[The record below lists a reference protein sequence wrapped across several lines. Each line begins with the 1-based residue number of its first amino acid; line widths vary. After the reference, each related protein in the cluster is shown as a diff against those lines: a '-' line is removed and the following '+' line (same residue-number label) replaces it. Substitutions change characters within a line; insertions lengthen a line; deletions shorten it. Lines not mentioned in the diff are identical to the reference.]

1 MSYTN
6 SSLAT
11 YKKLSPNH
19 SGQRTHS
26 IDRISPHCVVGQLSV
41 ESLGGIFAKS
51 SYQASS
57 NYGIGTDGRIALY
70 VEEKNRSWC
79 TSSNEND
86 QRAVTIE
93 CASDTKTP
101 YWMNDKVYSSLI
113 KLCIDICKRNGKKK
127 LIWFNDKNKSL
138 SYKPKSDE
146 MIITVHRWFAN
157 KSCIPTYSEVLTKNG
172 WIKIRDIEIGDEI
185 ACADLDNLR
194 ITFEEVYDKVPIRQ
208 QDTYTNNDLTATKDH
223 RMVYYTHNK
232 DNLRIDDYKHLL
244 SNSNMIHIPLAGYAK
259 NDGLNITDDMIRF
272 YVAVQADG
280 HYMYEKKSDGSKSY
294 YGIEF
299 HLKKDRKIERIREIL
314 ENCGFDWRENKKS
327 DGSISIRI
335 YNNSDVNI
343 VEDVCEKFLSN
354 KIFTWE
360 WLNMSEEQAH
370 LFIDELLLWDGCVNA
385 SIYTSKKKENLD
397 IVSAVSAINGIGSR
411 VYGNNIHF
419 RDCPNIT
426 LGKGEKSTKR
436 NNKQH
441 CGKNTEVTCV
451 SVKTGIFLIRQ
462 NGKTFI
468 VGNCPGEWLYSRLGD
483 VANKVTSALNESNT
497 ETEQTE
503 DKKETVEKPV
513 ERINNTDNPEK
524 VIWDFLIGKGLNE
537 YAVAGLMGNLKA
549 ESNLRSTNLQNSFER
564 KLGYSDESYTK
575 AVDSGKYK
583 NFVHDSAGYGLAQWT
598 YYTRKQKLIDYAKS
612 CNKSIGDLLMQLE
625 FLWKE
630 IQGYTS
636 VMSTL
641 KNAKSIYEASTAVLT
656 GYEKPADQSGS
667 VKTRR
672 AELGKQIY
680 NNQKK
685 SKDES
690 PVYSEENKYS
700 VQAGAFSSE
709 TNAHKRAN
717 VIKSKSVNASV
728 VFENNL
734 YKVVT
739 DSYATK
745 EEAQNVIA
753 KLGSYGIKAVLKQ
766 E

>member
-93 CASDTKTP
+93 CASDTKSP

-157 KSCIPTYSEVLTKNG
+157 KSC
-172 WIKIRDIEIGDEI
+172 
-185 ACADLDNLR
+185 
-194 ITFEEVYDKVPIRQ
+194 
-208 QDTYTNNDLTATKDH
+208 
-223 RMVYYTHNK
+223 
-232 DNLRIDDYKHLL
+232 
-244 SNSNMIHIPLAGYAK
+244 
-259 NDGLNITDDMIRF
+259 
-272 YVAVQADG
+272 
-280 HYMYEKKSDGSKSY
+280 
-294 YGIEF
+294 
-299 HLKKDRKIERIREIL
+299 
-314 ENCGFDWRENKKS
+314 
-327 DGSISIRI
+327 
-335 YNNSDVNI
+335 
-343 VEDVCEKFLSN
+343 
-354 KIFTWE
+354 
-360 WLNMSEEQAH
+360 
-370 LFIDELLLWDGCVNA
+370 
-385 SIYTSKKKENLD
+385 
-397 IVSAVSAINGIGSR
+397 
-411 VYGNNIHF
+411 
-419 RDCPNIT
+419 
-426 LGKGEKSTKR
+426 
-436 NNKQH
+436 
-441 CGKNTEVTCV
+441 
-451 SVKTGIFLIRQ
+451 
-462 NGKTFI
+462 
-468 VGNCPGEWLYSRLGD
+468 PGEWLYSRLGD
-483 VANKVTSALNESNT
+483 VANKVTSALNESNS

-503 DKKETVEKPV
+503 DKKETTEKPV
-513 ERINNTDNPEK
+513 EQINNIDDPEK
-524 VIWDFLIGKGLNE
+524 AIWNFLISKGLNE

-690 PVYSEENKYS
+690 PVYSKENKYS
-700 VQAGAFSSE
+700 VQVGAFSSK

-717 VIKSKSVNASV
+717 AIKSKSVNASV

-753 KLGSYGIKAVLKQ
+753 KLGSYGIKAILKQ

>member
-1 MSYTN
+1 VNDMSYTN

-157 KSCIPTYSEVLTKNG
+157 KSC
-172 WIKIRDIEIGDEI
+172 
-185 ACADLDNLR
+185 
-194 ITFEEVYDKVPIRQ
+194 
-208 QDTYTNNDLTATKDH
+208 
-223 RMVYYTHNK
+223 
-232 DNLRIDDYKHLL
+232 
-244 SNSNMIHIPLAGYAK
+244 
-259 NDGLNITDDMIRF
+259 
-272 YVAVQADG
+272 
-280 HYMYEKKSDGSKSY
+280 
-294 YGIEF
+294 
-299 HLKKDRKIERIREIL
+299 
-314 ENCGFDWRENKKS
+314 
-327 DGSISIRI
+327 
-335 YNNSDVNI
+335 
-343 VEDVCEKFLSN
+343 
-354 KIFTWE
+354 
-360 WLNMSEEQAH
+360 
-370 LFIDELLLWDGCVNA
+370 
-385 SIYTSKKKENLD
+385 
-397 IVSAVSAINGIGSR
+397 
-411 VYGNNIHF
+411 
-419 RDCPNIT
+419 
-426 LGKGEKSTKR
+426 
-436 NNKQH
+436 
-441 CGKNTEVTCV
+441 
-451 SVKTGIFLIRQ
+451 
-462 NGKTFI
+462 
-468 VGNCPGEWLYSRLGD
+468 PGEWLYSRLGD

-503 DKKETVEKPV
+503 DKKETTEKPV
-513 ERINNTDNPEK
+513 EQIDNIDDPEK
-524 VIWDFLIGKGLNE
+524 VIWNFLISKGLNE

-656 GYEKPADQSGS
+656 GYEKPADQGSS

-690 PVYSEENKYS
+690 PVYSKENKYS
-700 VQAGAFSSE
+700 VQAGAFSSK
-709 TNAHKRAN
+709 TNAHKRAKA
-717 VIKSKSVNASV
+717 IKSKSINASV

-734 YKVVT
+734 YKVVI
-739 DSYATK
+739 DSYATR
-745 EEAQNVIA
+745 EEAQNIIA
-753 KLGSYGIKAVLKQ
+753 KLDSYGIKAVLR
-766 E
+766 

>member
-157 KSCIPTYSEVLTKNG
+157 KSC
-172 WIKIRDIEIGDEI
+172 
-185 ACADLDNLR
+185 
-194 ITFEEVYDKVPIRQ
+194 
-208 QDTYTNNDLTATKDH
+208 
-223 RMVYYTHNK
+223 
-232 DNLRIDDYKHLL
+232 
-244 SNSNMIHIPLAGYAK
+244 
-259 NDGLNITDDMIRF
+259 
-272 YVAVQADG
+272 
-280 HYMYEKKSDGSKSY
+280 
-294 YGIEF
+294 
-299 HLKKDRKIERIREIL
+299 
-314 ENCGFDWRENKKS
+314 
-327 DGSISIRI
+327 
-335 YNNSDVNI
+335 
-343 VEDVCEKFLSN
+343 
-354 KIFTWE
+354 
-360 WLNMSEEQAH
+360 
-370 LFIDELLLWDGCVNA
+370 
-385 SIYTSKKKENLD
+385 
-397 IVSAVSAINGIGSR
+397 
-411 VYGNNIHF
+411 
-419 RDCPNIT
+419 
-426 LGKGEKSTKR
+426 
-436 NNKQH
+436 
-441 CGKNTEVTCV
+441 
-451 SVKTGIFLIRQ
+451 
-462 NGKTFI
+462 
-468 VGNCPGEWLYSRLGD
+468 PGEWLYSRLGD

-503 DKKETVEKPV
+503 DKKETTEKPV
-513 ERINNTDNPEK
+513 EQIDNIDDPEK
-524 VIWDFLIGKGLNE
+524 VIWNFLISKGLNE

-656 GYEKPADQSGS
+656 GYEKPADQGSS

-690 PVYSEENKYS
+690 PVYSKENKYS
-700 VQAGAFSSE
+700 VQAGAFSSK
-709 TNAHKRAN
+709 TNAHKRAKA
-717 VIKSKSVNASV
+717 IKSKSINASV

-734 YKVVT
+734 YKVVI
-739 DSYATK
+739 DSYATR
-745 EEAQNVIA
+745 EEAQNIIA
-753 KLGSYGIKAVLKQ
+753 KLDSYGIKAVLR
-766 E
+766 